1 MIKIQDVAVSELP
14 KSIGEAFQ
22 GGFLGRRYKV
32 DGEEYAVIVAGKD
45 GRLRGTW
52 GEYGQDVVGARSC
65 INGAT
70 NTDAMAEAGS
80 DAAKEARALRLGG
93 FDDWHVPS
101 RDQLEMIYRD
111 FKPTADENY
120 CTYRDGDNP
129 TTGEYPYTPDS
140 PAQTTIAAF
149 QEGGEHAI
157 EPGCYMSSTQYSPH
171 GAYVQRFVDGYTYN
185 LGKDNEVRALAV
197 RTIHIVH

>member
-1 MIKIQDVAVSELP
+1 MIKIQDVAASELP

-22 GGFLGRRYKV
+22 GGFLGRRYKA
-32 DGEEYAVIVAGKD
+32 DGEEYAVIVSGKE

-52 GEYGQDVVGARSC
+52 GEFSQDVTGARSC
-65 INGAT
+65 IDGAA
-70 NTDAMAEAGS
+70 NTEAMAEAGS
-80 DAAKEARALRLGG
+80 AIAKEVRALRSGG
-93 FDDWHVPS
+93 FDDWHIPA

-111 FKPTADENY
+111 FKPTTDENY

-140 PAQTTIAAF
+140 PTQTTIAAF
-149 QEGGEHAI
+149 QEGGEHAL
-157 EPGCYMSSTQYSPH
+157 EPGCYMSSTQYSP
-171 GAYVQRFVDGYTYN
+171 GYAYVQYFVDGTTSN
-185 LGKDNEVRALAV
+185 LYKGYEVRALAV